1 MTLIMWQCKK
11 EEFSFQFHIIYPV
24 NGLLMQMLVMVLSYC
39 CCFFCCLSVLEVI
52 KGHYQH
58 AAHAGLRLTSADF
71 LLYFNSISRNK
82 RHGYGSLGSSLSPLL
97 FINGVLHSGS
107 AIEPDSLKVIQHF
120 SIRGQQMDFSLHCN
134 ETKVRFFQTDRVA
147 LKRDEGEMRGWR
159 IGICFRTSFLY
170 SPNNSKG
177 SSSLVILG
185 IHTHTVVHMHKMSPE
200 SEKAVFSFCFCVF
213 TFQLLGGREEHIS
226 CLM

>member
-1 MTLIMWQCKK
+1 
-11 EEFSFQFHIIYPV
+11 
-24 NGLLMQMLVMVLSYC
+24 MQMLVMVLSCC

-120 SIRGQQMDFSLHCN
+120 CIRGQQMDFSLHCN
-134 ETKVRFFQTDRVA
+134 KTKVRFFQTEWPWKEMKERWEDGVQGFVSAPHFCAA
-147 LKRDEGEMRGWR
+147 L
-159 IGICFRTSFLY
+159 ITQ
-170 SPNNSKG
+170 KG
-177 SSSLVILG
+177 A
-185 IHTHTVVHMHKMSPE
+185 
-200 SEKAVFSFCFCVF
+200 AV
-213 TFQLLGGREEHIS
+213 
-226 CLM
+226 